1 MSKRDNSKKTN
12 KNLYLGEEFPFDNSS
27 MTPNFED
34 NEYSEYE
41 TQEKITSSKI
51 IEKTINCSE
60 EKNKPDDLDE
70 NFKEFDLYNDPV
82 RVYLNEISE
91 LKLLN
96 FDQEQLLGRRLEQIR
111 YLSRLNNSFT
121 CCSNF
126 DSDIICYCSEKT
138 LFILLELNKR
148 LKIHTGLIKSL
159 LLIEG
164 YKTSIFFEDFLNLQ
178 KIKSLIN
185 GFFNKDLEKND
196 VSKNKKLLS
205 LTDSLDLTED
215 VLVDNLIDL
224 SIVLS
229 LLPPEIINSY
239 KNVTVD
245 QLESFLPQDNKSLDT
260 FMSENKISSKS
271 SSNFYMKIN
280 ENCILGEKISKE
292 NNFYCKKFS
301 QTHHNSEKHLSE
313 ANLRLVVKVAKKYAM
328 RGLAMSDLLQEGNIG
343 LMKAVEKFNFRKG
356 YKFSTYATW
365 WIRQSITRSI
375 ADQSRTIR
383 VPVHMVE
390 QINKLKRI
398 TTKFIQ
404 EYERD
409 PEINE
414 LAILYGEQELNQKPK
429 KEDLSYLV
437 KQVRNILKISQ
448 EPISL
453 QTPIGHDSDSSNL
466 GDLIPDEQA
475 LEPQQI
481 ANEQMLREQLA
492 AVLDT
497 LKERERNVLE
507 LRFGLNDGR
516 SRTLEEVGQEFGV
529 TRERIR
535 QIEAKALRKLRHPTR
550 SFKLKD
556 YHE

>member
-70 NFKEFDLYNDPV
+70 NLKEFDLSNDPV